1 MPELSPKRWG
11 RVVRQIVRKGIPG
24 SGNSMSKITKGWNS
38 LEFELNSKRQ
48 WEPLKDSELGNGFIN
63 LPFFFLFF
71 WPRHAACGILVPQ
84 PGIEPM
90 PPIME
95 VQSLNHWI
103 ARETPTLHFRM
114 ITLAGSSVRNTAR
127 EERLH
132 KTVRWETIRAAKE
145 LKEHCHLFIYF
156 WLLLGLCCC
165 MRAFSSFSE
174 QGLLSTYVGF
184 SLRWLLLL

>member
-1 MPELSPKRWG
+1 MGTAWAKSQRGETAWSLNLIPK
-11 RVVRQIVRKGIPG
+11 G
-24 SGNSMSKITKGWNS
+24 SGNLWKILSWGMAS
-38 LEFELNSKRQ
+38 
-48 WEPLKDSELGNGFIN
+48 
-63 LPFFFLFF
+63 FLFF

>member
-1 MPELSPKRWG
+1 
-11 RVVRQIVRKGIPG
+11 
-24 SGNSMSKITKGWNS
+24 
-38 LEFELNSKRQ
+38 
-48 WEPLKDSELGNGFIN
+48 
-63 LPFFFLFF
+63 
-71 WPRHAACGILVPQ
+71 
-84 PGIEPM
+84 M

-95 VQSLNHWI
+95 VKSLNHWI